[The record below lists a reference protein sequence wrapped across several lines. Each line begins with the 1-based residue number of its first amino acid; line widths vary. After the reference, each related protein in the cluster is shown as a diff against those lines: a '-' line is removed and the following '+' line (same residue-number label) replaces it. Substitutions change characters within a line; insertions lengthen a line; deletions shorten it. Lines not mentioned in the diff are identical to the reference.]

1 MSQPD
6 RDHLAFVAIIG
17 GNFLEGGHL
26 GALANGPAALI
37 VIGGTFGAALLQS
50 PDERL
55 QARHADSLDSFPP
68 RVDLAGGIDRVVNW
82 SLTARKEGL
91 LGLEGVAD
99 AEPDNYAQ
107 RPATA
112 GGRRRA
118 GSDPQHPGSRFLH
131 PGKPR
136 HQAAKVFES
145 MGGYAPTIGIIG
157 AVMGL
162 IHVMGN
168 LADPSQL
175 GSGIAVAFV
184 ATIYG
189 VASAN
194 LVLLPMAASSS
205 PSRCVSRVI
214 ARCCWKASCRSPKV
228 KPALHRVEA
237 SGLHGLMGVM
247 NYGTSSPA

>member
-1 MSQPD
+1 MDVLSLLGII
-6 RDHLAFVAIIG
+6 LAFVAIVG
-17 GNFLEGGHL
+17 GNLLEGGHV
-26 GALANGPAALI
+26 GALLNGPAALI
-37 VIGGTFGAALLQS
+37 VLGGTLAAALLQS
-50 PDERL
+50 PLSAFKRAL
-55 QARHADSLDSFPP
+55 QIFGWILFPP

-99 AEPDNYAQ
+99 AEPDPYARKGLQ
-107 RPATA
+107 LLVDGAEPEAIR
-112 GGRRRA
+112 
-118 GSDPQHPGSRFLH
+118 SILEVDFLTQEA
-131 PGKPR
+131 R
-136 HQAAKVFES
+136 DIQAAKVFES

-175 GSGIAVAFV
+175 GNGIAVAFV

-194 LVLLPMAASSS
+194 LILLPVANKLKAQVMRQ
-205 PSRCVSRVI
+205 SRYREMLLEGLLSI
-214 ARCCWKASCRSPKV
+214 AEGENPRSIELK
-228 KPALHRVEA
+228 LQGFME
-237 SGLHGLMGVM
+237 
-247 NYGTSSPA
+247 

>member
-1 MSQPD
+1 MDVLSLLGII
-6 RDHLAFVAIIG
+6 LAFVAIVG
-17 GNFLEGGHL
+17 GNLLEGGHV
-26 GALANGPAALI
+26 GALINGPAALI
-37 VIGGTFGAALLQS
+37 VLGGTLAAALLQS
-50 PDERL
+50 PLSSFKRAL
-55 QARHADSLDSFPP
+55 QIFGWILFPP

-99 AEPDNYAQ
+99 AEPDPYARKGLQ
-107 RPATA
+107 LLVDGAEPEAIRSILEVDFLT
-112 GGRRRA
+112 
-118 GSDPQHPGSRFLH
+118 QESRDI
-131 PGKPR
+131 
-136 HQAAKVFES
+136 QAAKVFES

-175 GSGIAVAFV
+175 GNGIAVAFV

-194 LVLLPMAASSS
+194 LILLPVANKLKAQVMRQ
-205 PSRCVSRVI
+205 SRYREMLLEGLLSI
-214 ARCCWKASCRSPKV
+214 AEGENPRSIELK
-228 KPALHRVEA
+228 LQGFME
-237 SGLHGLMGVM
+237 
-247 NYGTSSPA
+247 

>member
-1 MSQPD
+1 MDVLSLLGII
-6 RDHLAFVAIIG
+6 LAFVAIVG
-17 GNFLEGGHL
+17 GNLLEGGHV
-26 GALANGPAALI
+26 GALVNGPAALI
-37 VIGGTFGAALLQS
+37 VLGGTLAAALLQS
-50 PDERL
+50 PLSAFKRAL
-55 QARHADSLDSFPP
+55 QIVGWILFPP

-99 AEPDNYAQ
+99 AEPDPYARKGLQ
-107 RPATA
+107 LLVDGAEPEAIRSILEVDFLT
-112 GGRRRA
+112 
-118 GSDPQHPGSRFLH
+118 QESRDI
-131 PGKPR
+131 
-136 HQAAKVFES
+136 QAAKVFES

-175 GSGIAVAFV
+175 GNGIAVAFV

-194 LVLLPMAASSS
+194 LILLPVANKLKAQVMRQ
-205 PSRCVSRVI
+205 SRYREMLLEGLLSI
-214 ARCCWKASCRSPKV
+214 AEGENPRSIELK
-228 KPALHRVEA
+228 LQGFME
-237 SGLHGLMGVM
+237 
-247 NYGTSSPA
+247 

>member
-1 MSQPD
+1 MDVLSLIGLI
-6 RDHLAFVAIIG
+6 LAFVAIVG
-17 GNFLEGGHL
+17 GNFLEGGHV
-26 GALANGPAALI
+26 GALLNGPAGLI
-37 VIGGTFGAALLQS
+37 VIGGTLAAALLQS
-50 PDERL
+50 PLSAFKRAL
-55 QARHADSLDSFPP
+55 QILRWIFFPP

-99 AEPDNYAQ
+99 AEPDPYARKGLQ
-107 RPATA
+107 LLVDGAEPESIRSILEVDFLT
-112 GGRRRA
+112 
-118 GSDPQHPGSRFLH
+118 QESRDI
-131 PGKPR
+131 
-136 HQAAKVFES
+136 QAAKVFES

-175 GSGIAVAFV
+175 GNGIAVAFV

-194 LVLLPMAASSS
+194 LILLPVANKLKAIVMRQ
-205 PSRCVSRVI
+205 SRYREMLLEGLLSI
-214 ARCCWKASCRSPKV
+214 AEGENPRSIELK
-228 KPALHRVEA
+228 LQGFME
-237 SGLHGLMGVM
+237 
-247 NYGTSSPA
+247 